1 MRALVGYTGFIGSH
15 LLQQS
20 NFDFCFNTKNI
31 TEITR
36 NSYNQLVFA
45 GLPGTKWKANT
56 NPLAD
61 RKNIDVLMHQLSRV
75 SVNDVT
81 YISTIDVYSNQ
92 IDINED
98 DGICF
103 EHNSYGANRSYFEK
117 FILNTFKNCTVV
129 RPPIVYGKGFKKNYL
144 FDLIQKNNLQ
154 AIHLKNKI
162 QLYDVTN
169 LTSDISYAKEK
180 NLKILNLATEPV
192 ELSDIVS
199 LYFPDLITHC
209 QDIHSF
215 SSNMKTKYTKSGYLQ
230 SKKEVLQKIGT
241 FIK

>member
-1 MRALVGYTGFIGSH
+1 MRALVGHTGFIGSH
-15 LLQQS
+15 LLRQS
-20 NFDFCFNTKNI
+20 DFDFCFNTKNI
-31 TEITR
+31 SEITR

-45 GLPGTKWKANT
+45 GLPGIKWKANT
-56 NPLAD
+56 DPLTD
-61 RKNIDVLMHQLSRV
+61 RKNIDDLINQLSRV
-75 SVNDVT
+75 SVDDVT
-81 YISTIDVYSNQ
+81 YISTIDVYNNQ

-103 EHNSYGANRSYFEK
+103 EHNPYGSNRAYFEK

-144 FDLIQKNNLQ
+144 FDLMQKNNLQ
-154 AIHLKNKI
+154 AVHLKNKI

-169 LTSDISYAKEK
+169 LTADINYAKEK

-192 ELSDIVS
+192 ELSEIVS
-199 LYFPDLITHC
+199 LYFPNLINCC

-241 FIK
+241 FIN